1 MKHSMTDNGERSR
14 SEERNRRI
22 PAQSFPVSDIP
33 TKIVTT
39 FQFFEKKFSQIF
51 FQIPMSECQTT

>member
-22 PAQSFPVSDIP
+22 PAHSFPVSDIP

-39 FQFFEKKFSQIF
+39 FQFFEKKILSNLFSNTD
-51 FQIPMSECQTT
+51 E